1 MHLHLGTGSS
11 MRRHASQVGLHFK
24 PISEFL
30 FPEISLCDETP
41 PLYRRFD
48 LECYACGLRCVRMC
62 GEAPSRVRA
71 YDCKPRSALDTQ
83 AGTQVQWQCVCDLV
97 CVRFPQV
104 RFPISTAKRDEPVGM
119 PRPCERHT
127 DAFRITRRRTIDH
140 APLPNM
146 GSAARRSRSRDGEY
160 LLFGITWKN
169 MVDVRLF

>member
-1 MHLHLGTGSS
+1 MHPKSGSTS
-11 MRRHASQVGLHFK
+11 SLYPSFYSPRFPYVTK
-24 PISEFL
+24 PPLYIERYR
-30 FPEISLCDETP
+30 
-41 PLYRRFD
+41 LYRRFD

-71 YDCKPRSALDTQ
+71 YDCKPRSALEDTQ
-83 AGTQVQWQCVCDLV
+83 AGTQVQWQSVCDLV

-127 DAFRITRRRTIDH
+127 VAFRITRRRTIDH

-160 LLFGITWKN
+160 LIIRNHVEKYG
-169 MVDVRLF
+169 RC